1 MSELWLVL
9 FLFLSSIVMVV
20 MSIYAL
26 KIRKQIIKGL
36 DEAAVK
42 LADKFVGTNSGG
54 LPPEKQHNHPVAKGL
69 AQGVGAG
76 VGYRLAGGGQSN
88 DKDIDKDD
96 ASGTE
101 HDAQASEDANGPENS
116 ESNSSDRHISSRDA
130 NGNGMSTTDSASFDG
145 TGEESRE
152 DENNGRQLMAA
163 ESLDTGTSHRRSSGS
178 SSRTSANTTNSANVH
193 NAVVAEAD
201 KSAVADTVI
210 AKGLAGEIKPAST
223 EKARIRATDRAV
235 ALEQRANMEKNP
247 EKAKQLHAAAGQAYD
262 KGGHHNNATAMYKT
276 AKSEGAKANANAEAS
291 PDVGKQDVTSDVRG
305 KQSGK
310 TVRKDAKPADT
321 ANRTGKKPNDVHRQT
336 SQTRREINDETVN
349 IAEETKQRTRTSS
362 KNAKATANKSTKA
375 GKKLGDTHRQ
385 ISQTR
390 REINDETVNVARET
404 RQRTRTASNNV
415 KSSANKVSNTGK
427 KLNDVH
433 RQTSQTRREIN
444 DETVNVV
451 RETRQRVHN
460 TKTAKAETKA
470 MKKILKSKNDDEF
483 FDS

>member
-88 DKDIDKDD
+88 DKDTDKDD

-101 HDAQASEDANGPENS
+101 HAAQASEDANGPENS

-193 NAVVAEAD
+193 NAVVAETD
-201 KSAVADTVI
+201 KSAVADAVI
-210 AKGLAGEIKPAST
+210 DKGLAGEIKPAST
-223 EKARIRATDRAV
+223 EKARARATDRAV
-235 ALEQRANMEKNP
+235 ALEQRASMEKNP

-276 AKSEGAKANANAEAS
+276 AKSEGAKANANAETSSNA
-291 PDVGKQDVTSDVRG
+291 DKQGGKAVH
-305 KQSGK
+305 
-310 TVRKDAKPADT
+310 KDAKPADT

-349 IAEETKQRTRTSS
+349 VAEETKQRTRTSS

-385 ISQTR
+385 
-390 REINDETVNVARET
+390 
-404 RQRTRTASNNV
+404 
-415 KSSANKVSNTGK
+415 
-427 KLNDVH
+427 
-433 RQTSQTRREIN
+433 TSQTRREIN

-460 TKTAKAETKA
+460 TKTTKAETKA